1 MFGYKGLTDIKV
13 CDTIPNPHIQDT
25 KVWDRN
31 NIQGGR
37 DFGVRNGLKI

>member
-1 MFGYKGLTDIKV
+1 MLGYKGLTDTKV

-31 NIQGGR
+31 KHSGGKGDWR
-37 DFGVRNGLKI
+37 S